1 MWLSSEEVEGGRIKD
16 RKRMRRLYLVFILV
30 TAAVFL
36 ASLCCRVYQ
45 PGFIAPKQAFLY
57 LSTSLRFSLSEWLG
71 TSYSLDKKEILA
83 GMDMM
88 LYSGSVIRL
97 KRTLLY
103 CFAGMALALSGSI
116 FQTIYKNP
124 MASPNIIGA
133 TVGVNLGNVL
143 VVIMLG
149 GSGLA
154 VSIATRYRFCY
165 GFTAAIMCFVLV
177 LGKLAG
183 GRKSDFGVIEMVMAG
198 SVVSQAFSVVST
210 YLMYCLEDE
219 DLVTYQMMSLGTSV
233 YTDALSML
241 LFAIMMAGSILPI
254 LLIRFRFNGAA
265 MGRDEA
271 RLCGINSVPLRL
283 WGQVCGVVMVTAA
296 LIHVGDVGML
306 TLALP
311 HLARYF
317 VGADF
322 RRVSIFSMLMGAIV
336 LMGCHIVSS
345 QFYINSTE
353 IPVNFFISLC
363 IMPVFMRVLMKQR
376 RGFE

>member
-1 MWLSSEEVEGGRIKD
+1 MWLSSEEVERGRIKD
-16 RKRMRRLYLVFILV
+16 LKKIRKMYVLFILV

-36 ASLCCRVYQ
+36 ASLCCKTYTS
-45 PGFIAPKQAFLY
+45 GFIPPKQTFLN
-57 LSTSLRFSLSEWLG
+57 LFIPFRLSLSELFG
-71 TSYSLDKKEILA
+71 TPYSFDRKEILA
-83 GMDMM
+83 GLIDSDY
-88 LYSGSVIRL
+88 LGSLIRL
-97 KRTLLY
+97 KRTVLY
-103 CFAGMALALSGSI
+103 CFAGMALALSGAI

-143 VVIMLG
+143 VVTMLASG
-149 GSGLA
+149 GLA
-154 VSIATRYRFCY
+154 VSILTRYKYCY
-165 GFTAAIMCFVLV
+165 ILTAVIMCFVLL

-183 GRKSDFGVIEMVMAG
+183 GKKADFGVIEMVMAG
-198 SVVSQAFSVVST
+198 TVVSQAFNVVST
-210 YLMYCLEDE
+210 YLMYNLEDE

-233 YTDALSML
+233 YTDAVSML
-241 LFAIMMAGSILPI
+241 LFAVMMAGSIIPI

-271 RLCGINSVPLRL
+271 RVCGINSVPLRL
-283 WGQVCGVVMVTAA
+283 AGQVCGVVMVTAA

-322 RRVSIFSMLMGAIV
+322 RRVSIFSMMTGAIV

-345 QFYINSTE
+345 QFYVSGSE

-363 IMPVFMRVLMKQR
+363 IMPVFMAVLMKQR